1 MKKEKIMSIT
11 NISGSQG
18 TQGVSDFSSL
28 GSSSNIQFIFAKLQ
42 LEQSQICRTNAES
55 YITKI
60 QADQEEQK
68 KCADMIAQAREL
80 QNQAKTED
88 KCTEMPKEMQDYFK
102 QNGLSWDETG
112 NDTHHD
118 KDEWEYN
125 IKSLMN
131 FQETLGTA
139 TQTDMIYL
147 QDYMGQYNSFLQG
160 ANKAITET
168 NQTMQSILTR

>member
-1 MKKEKIMSIT
+1 MSIT

-68 KCADMIAQAREL
+68 KMRGYDRTSERT
-80 QNQAKTED
+80 AKSSE
-88 KCTEMPKEMQDYFK
+88 
-102 QNGLSWDETG
+102 N
-112 NDTHHD
+112 
-118 KDEWEYN
+118 
-125 IKSLMN
+125 
-131 FQETLGTA
+131 
-139 TQTDMIYL
+139 
-147 QDYMGQYNSFLQG
+147 
-160 ANKAITET
+160 
-168 NQTMQSILTR
+168 

>member
-1 MKKEKIMSIT
+1 
-11 NISGSQG
+11 
-18 TQGVSDFSSL
+18 
-28 GSSSNIQFIFAKLQ
+28 
-42 LEQSQICRTNAES
+42 
-55 YITKI
+55 
-60 QADQEEQK
+60 
-68 KCADMIAQAREL
+68 MIAQAREL
-80 QNQAKTED
+80 QNQAKTGD

-112 NDTHHD
+112 NDTLHD